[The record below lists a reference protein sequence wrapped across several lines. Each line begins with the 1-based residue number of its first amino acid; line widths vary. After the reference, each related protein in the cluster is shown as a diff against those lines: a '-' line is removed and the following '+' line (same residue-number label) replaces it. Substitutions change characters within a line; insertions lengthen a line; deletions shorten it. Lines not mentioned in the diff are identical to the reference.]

1 MGPQIRVADAGRHFA
16 SVTSMRQACR
26 LTGIELT
33 QTERFALLALRNRT
47 QLFQWERAL
56 MESPTMQRLASHGMA
71 VFEGGRWE
79 PTQKGIELIA
89 RLTGHDLSSIAMPE
103 VAAAPDDTPA

>member
-1 MGPQIRVADAGRHFA
+1 
-16 SVTSMRQACR
+16 MRQACR
-26 LTGIELT
+26 LTGTELT

-47 QLFQWERAL
+47 QLFQWERVL
-56 MESPTMQRLASHGMA
+56 MESTAMQCLAARGMA

-89 RLTGHDLSSIAMPE
+89 RLTGHDLSSIGLPD
-103 VAAAPDDTPA
+103 AAATQEAVKG